1 MGSDLLMTS
10 KKYSFIQGGGETGE
24 LIRKFNWT
32 ETSIGDPSEWPQS
45 LRTTLGILLHSAF
58 PMFLFWGE
66 DLLCFY
72 NDAYRP
78 SLGVEGKHP
87 IIGRKGKEA
96 WPEIWD
102 FMGPLF
108 EKVMK
113 TGEPVWYEDQ
123 LVPIYRNGKIE
134 DVYWTFS
141 YSPAYGDEGKI
152 SGVFVTCTETTQK
165 VLAVKKLIESEKRFQ
180 NLIGD
185 ATVGIVVLSGEDMI
199 VEIVNDAYAKLI
211 GCEPAQLKGKPLF
224 EVIPEAAPYFKAVID
239 NVRTSG
245 QSTYLYGH
253 SFFVYDNAKRIEG
266 YLDLAYQP
274 YKEEDGLVKGV
285 MVLCSDVTQQV
296 LARQKIEE
304 IVTTRTKELAEA
316 NINLQRSNQ
325 ELERFAYIASHD
337 LQEPARK
344 ISVFTEMLERSLENI
359 SERSHHYFD
368 KIKNSSSRMLTLIS
382 DVLAYSQLSRETE
395 KFVPVDLQMVFE
407 NIENDYELLI
417 EQKEAQISYAN
428 LPTIEAIPLQM
439 SQLFS
444 NLISNALKFSK
455 PNSAPVIDV
464 SYSLLTKREI
474 CNVAL
479 NEMKTYHHVQIA
491 DNGIGFSEEN
501 AEQIFNIFQRLHP
514 RKEYEGTGIGLA
526 TCKKIMQ
533 NHRGDIYATSGKGT
547 GATFHI
553 ILPMNQDS

>member
-1 MGSDLLMTS
+1 MGSDLLTIS

-24 LIRKFNWT
+24 LIRKFDWS

-45 LRTTLGILLHSAF
+45 LQTTLGILLHSAF
-58 PMFLFWGE
+58 PMFLFWSE

-78 SLGVEGKHP
+78 SLGIEGKHP
-87 IIGRKGKEA
+87 IIGRKGRKA

-102 FMGPLF
+102 FIGPLIK
-108 EKVMK
+108 KVMK
-113 TGEPVWYEDQ
+113 TGESVWFEDQ

-141 YSPAYGDEGKI
+141 YSPVYGDVGKI

-199 VEIVNDAYAKLI
+199 VEIVNDAYTKLI
-211 GCEPAQLKGKPLF
+211 GRESAQLKGKPLF

-245 QSTYLYGH
+245 QPTYLYGH
-253 SFFVYDNAKRIEG
+253 SFFVYENAKRIEG
-266 YLDLAYQP
+266 YLDLAFQP
-274 YKEEDGLVKGV
+274 YREEEGLVKGV
-285 MVLCSDVTQQV
+285 MVLCNDVTQQV

-304 IVTTRTKELAEA
+304 IVTMRTKELAEA

-344 ISVFTEMLERSLENI
+344 VSVFTEMLERSLENI
-359 SERSHHYFD
+359 GERSHHYLD

-382 DVLAYSQLSRETE
+382 HVLAYSQLSTETE
-395 KFVPVDLQMVFE
+395 KFAPVNLQNIVE

-417 EQKEAQISYAN
+417 EQKKAQINYAD

-439 SQLFS
+439 SQLFG

-455 PNSAPVIDV
+455 PHSAPVIDITH
-464 SYSLLTKREI
+464 SLLTKGEMSHM
-474 CNVAL
+474 AL
-479 NEMKTYHHVQIA
+479 NETKSYYHIQSA

-501 AEQIFNIFQRLHP
+501 AERIFNIFQRLHP

-533 NHRGDIYATSGKGT
+533 NHHGNIYATSGKGT
-547 GATFHI
+547 GATFHVI
-553 ILPMNQDS
+553 IPVKQ